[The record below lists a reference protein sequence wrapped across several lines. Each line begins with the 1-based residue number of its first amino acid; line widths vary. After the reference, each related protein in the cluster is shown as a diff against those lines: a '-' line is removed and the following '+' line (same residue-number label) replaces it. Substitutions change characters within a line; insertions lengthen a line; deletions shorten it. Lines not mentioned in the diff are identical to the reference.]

1 MTRAELEEYLIDEAE
16 YDVDEISEMSNRGLL
31 NAWLTYNG
39 IIGFTDDIIDVVVAL
54 NVKKENE
61 WY

>member
-16 YDVDEISEMSNRGLL
+16 YDVDEITEMSDRGLL

-39 IIGFTDDIIDVVVAL
+39 IIGFTDDIIDIVGAL
-54 NVKKENE
+54 GVKKE

>member
-16 YDVDEISEMSNRGLL
+16 YDVDEITEMSDRGLL

-39 IIGFTDDIIDVVVAL
+39 IIGFTDDIIDVVGVL
-54 NVKKENE
+54 GVKKE

>member
-54 NVKKENE
+54 DVKENE

>member
-16 YDVDEISEMSNRGLL
+16 YDVDEITEMSDRGLL

-39 IIGFTDDIIDVVVAL
+39 IIGFTDDIIDVVGAL
-54 NVKKENE
+54 GVKKE